1 MKLFEPS
8 PSINY
13 KLITVVY
20 SLCSVLAVVLYIL
33 EVTVFRSYL
42 QPDSTAKESMKEL
55 AESTQGLYLI
65 FIPFIPCL
73 LWSLTVLSKVKKE
86 PVVMEEKSK
95 DD

>member
-13 KLITVVY
+13 NLITLIY
-20 SLCSVLAVVLYIL
+20 FLCSVLAVVLYAL
-33 EVTVFRSYL
+33 EETIFRSYL
-42 QPDSTAKESMKEL
+42 QPDSTASESMKEL

-65 FIPFIPCL
+65 FVPFIPCL
-73 LWSLTVLSKVKKE
+73 VWSFKVLNKVKKGA
-86 PVVMEEKSK
+86 VMEVKSK

>member
-13 KLITVVY
+13 KLITLVY
-20 SLCSVLAVVLYIL
+20 FLCSVLAVFLYVI
-33 EVTVFRSYL
+33 EVTIFKSYL
-42 QPDSTAKESMKEL
+42 QPDSKAKESLKEL

-65 FIPFIPCL
+65 FVPFIPCL
-73 LWSLTVLSKVKKE
+73 LWSFTVLSKVKKE
-86 PVVMEEKSK
+86 PVMEGKSK